1 MSLAETLALA
11 VALGCDAFAVG
22 LAVGGRFGAPRQI
35 FRLSF
40 HFGLFQFLMPLIG
53 WGLGAGLATVAS
65 RWAPWI
71 AAAVLMFIGGKMAW
85 EALRPPEERSH
96 GLDPTRGWSLI
107 ALSVATSI
115 DALGVGLSL
124 GMVGHNVLGAAVII
138 GIVAA
143 AMTLGAMKLAGL
155 LSARLGQRMG
165 LVGGVILIGIAVK
178 LVAF

>member
-1 MSLAETLALA
+1 MTLLETLALA

-22 LAVGGRFGAPRQI
+22 LALGGRYGAPRQV

-40 HFGLFQFLMPLIG
+40 HFGFFQFAMPLMG
-53 WGLGAGLATVAS
+53 WGLGAGLATLAT
-65 RWAPWI
+65 RWAPWL
-71 AAAVLMFIGGKMAW
+71 AAAVLVFIGGKMAW
-85 EALRPPEERSH
+85 EALQPPEERAQ
-96 GLDPTRGWSLI
+96 GMDPTKGWSLV
-107 ALSVATSI
+107 ALSLATSI

-143 AMTLGAMKLAGL
+143 VMTLVAMKLAGL
-155 LSARLGQRMG
+155 MSARLGQRMG
-165 LVGGVILIGIAVK
+165 LVGGVILIAIAVK

>member
-53 WGLGAGLATVAS
+53 WGLGAGLATVAA

-71 AAAVLMFIGGKMAW
+71 AAAVLVFIGGKMIW
-85 EALRPPEERSH
+85 EALSAPEDRAH
-96 GLDPTRGWSLI
+96 GLDPTKGWSLI
-107 ALSVATSI
+107 ALSLATSI

-124 GMVGHNVLGAAVII
+124 GMVGQNVLGAA
-138 GIVAA
+138 
-143 AMTLGAMKLAGL
+143 
-155 LSARLGQRMG
+155 
-165 LVGGVILIGIAVK
+165 
-178 LVAF
+178 